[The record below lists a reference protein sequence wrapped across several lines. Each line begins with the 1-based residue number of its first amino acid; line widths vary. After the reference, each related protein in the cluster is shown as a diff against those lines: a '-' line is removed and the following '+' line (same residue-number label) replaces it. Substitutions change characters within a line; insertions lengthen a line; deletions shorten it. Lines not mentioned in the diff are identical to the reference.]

1 MAIERKVFES
11 LHIDIKKGEFLLNGE
26 PMKGVSHLELEFNRG
41 IWSLFVGRDELY
53 EQIEPDGELER
64 KKLMS
69 LMKEISEDFNLELK
83 REDVKELIA
92 VIDAELDNCIK
103 RVRNAVYGREVRTFV
118 TEYEELMLKKSD
130 LIAWEFLKKEKE
142 GYENSEES
150 PQTCCRDCNS
160 QN

>member
-1 MAIERKVFES
+1 MAFESKQFES

-26 PMKGVSHLELEFNRG
+26 NIGSVSSLELEFNRG
-41 IWSLFVGRDELY
+41 IWSLFVGKAELY
-53 EQIEPDGELER
+53 EQVEPDGELER

-69 LMKEISEDFNLELK
+69 LMKEISENFNLELK

-92 VIDAELDNCIK
+92 VIDAELDKCIK
-103 RVRNAVYGREVRTFV
+103 KVRNAVYGHEVRTFV
-118 TEYEELMLKKSD
+118 TEYEELMLKKAD

-150 PQTCCRDCNS
+150 PQACCRDCNS